1 MTKEKQKAR
10 AFIENVPVFCAFDEI
25 VDISALKPNPRNPNS
40 HPDSQLKLL
49 AEVIKKTGWRASI
62 TVSTLSG
69 YIVKGHGRLY
79 AAQIAGFKN
88 VPVEYQSFKN
98 EDEELS
104 ALLADNKLAELAEID
119 TEKLSEIFRDFEFED
134 LSLTGYS
141 QDEYSALLDDILE
154 EESLN
159 DDEVPELSENN
170 FTQKGDLWLLGD
182 HRLICGD
189 ATLDETYS
197 LLLNGE
203 FIDLLLTDPPYNVNY
218 EGGTADKL
226 KIQNDNLTNEEF
238 RNFLNSAF
246 SCIDKVMNPG
256 TPFYIWHSDSERFN
270 FHGACIDTG
279 WLVKQCLIWNKN
291 HISLGRQD
299 YQWKHEPCLYGWK
312 PGAAHYFIDD
322 RSLAT
327 VLDFDKPLKS
337 ELHPTIKPVELFS
350 FLIKN
355 STLRNNIVLDSFGGS
370 GTTLISCQHTGR
382 KARLI
387 ELDEKYC
394 DVIVKR
400 FVNNFPS
407 EDVKCMRQG
416 KEILWD
422 EVMNSSQI
430 AL

>member
-1 MTKEKQKAR
+1 M
-10 AFIENVPVFCAFDEI
+10 
-25 VDISALKPNPRNPNS
+25 
-40 HPDSQLKLL
+40 
-49 AEVIKKTGWRASI
+49 
-62 TVSTLSG
+62 
-69 YIVKGHGRLY
+69 Y

-337 ELHPTIKPVELFS
+337 ELHPTMKPVELFS